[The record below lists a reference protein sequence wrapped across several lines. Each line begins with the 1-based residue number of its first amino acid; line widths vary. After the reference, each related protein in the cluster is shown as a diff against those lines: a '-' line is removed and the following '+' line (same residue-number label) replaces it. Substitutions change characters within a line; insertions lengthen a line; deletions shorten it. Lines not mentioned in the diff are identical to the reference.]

1 MFCCIGGH
9 SSIGRTT
16 VCGTVSSLFK
26 SGCPPLI
33 VSYLNIDYFSYIDL
47 DNISCMLCLHK
58 YLSIFQYFTITR

>member
-1 MFCCIGGH
+1 MFYYIGGH

-33 VSYLNIDYFSYIDL
+33 ISYNNLDYYSHINL
-47 DNISCMLCLHK
+47 DYRLYVML
-58 YLSIFQYFTITR
+58 R